1 MVVVT
6 VVEEEGKVLQV
17 NSSSAASVRRQL
29 IIISVYKKI
38 VACWRRFF
46 AAQLHVRWHNKL
58 LISSRSSTGFKRP
71 KEKVVILFP

>member
-1 MVVVT
+1 
-6 VVEEEGKVLQV
+6 
-17 NSSSAASVRRQL
+17 VRRQF

-38 VACWRRFF
+38 VACWRRF